1 MFYFFVDQIIHVKS
15 HRHNFS
21 NLSSWQEP
29 FWFFGKDR
37 CLKEDREAAKTEAL
51 KCAKDFLADIQ
62 ENVD

>member
-1 MFYFFVDQIIHVKS
+1 M
-15 HRHNFS
+15 S
-21 NLSSWQEP
+21 NPTVTISQTYPSWQEP

-62 ENVD
+62 KNVD